1 MRKTKLAAS
10 LLLFLGVL
18 VGCAAPGSTTA
29 PATQAALAPGPG
41 DETVYLAG
49 GCFWGVEE
57 YFQRINGVRDV
68 VSGYANGKTA
78 DPVYARIG
86 ETDHAETV
94 KVTYDSNLVSLS
106 EILTHYFRIIDPTS
120 LNKQGN
126 DVGRQYR
133 TGIYYE
139 NNTVRDLAASVMAE
153 EALKYDRP
161 LVVELEP
168 LAGFYPAEDYHQDYL
183 KKNPN
188 GYCHVDLSLAEV
200 PIADPDQ
207 YPRPDQKTL
216 KEMLSDLSYR
226 VVEENDTE
234 PAFSS
239 PLDKEYSPGIYVDIA
254 TGQPVF
260 SSDEKFD
267 SGTGWPS
274 FTSPILS
281 GSVLEVEDNSFF
293 MERIEVRSSSG
304 SHLGHVFNDGPKDKG
319 GLRYCLNGAA
329 LRFIPLEEM
338 EAEGYR
344 EYLKYVQ
351 KP

>member
-1 MRKTKLAAS
+1 MRKTRLAAS
-10 LLLFLGVL
+10 LLLSLGVL
-18 VGCAAPGSTTA
+18 AGCAAAGGTTA
-29 PATQAALAPGPG
+29 PATQAALSPLPG

-57 YFQRINGVRDV
+57 YFQRIEGVRDV
-68 VSGYANGKTA
+68 VSGYANGTT
-78 DPVYARIG
+78 DEPVYAKIG

-94 KVTYDSNLVSLS
+94 KVIYDANRVSLA

-120 LNKQGN
+120 VDRQGN

-133 TGIYYE
+133 TGIYFE
-139 NNTVRDLAASVMAE
+139 NSRVRDLAASVMAE
-153 EALKYDRP
+153 EARKHDRP
-161 LVVELEP
+161 LAVELEP
-168 LAGFYPAEDYHQDYL
+168 LRGFYPAEDYHQDYL

-188 GYCHVDLSLAEV
+188 GYCHVDLTLAEV

-207 YPRPDQKTL
+207 YPRPDQMSLKATL
-216 KEMLSDLSYR
+216 PDLSYR

-260 SSDEKFD
+260 SSDDKFD

-304 SHLGHVFNDGPKDKG
+304 SHLGHVFNDGPPDKG

-329 LRFIPLEEM
+329 LRFIPKDRM
-338 EAEGYR
+338 EAEGYSD
-344 EYLKYVQ
+344 YLKYVQ
-351 KP
+351 QP